1 MTSKPTT
8 EMGPI
13 YYLDATK
20 LATLIRTKQSSSR
33 EVVQAHLD
41 RISAVN
47 PEINAIV
54 TLMADDA
61 LKGADAADKAIASGA
76 ELGQFHGVPFT
87 IKDSFDTAG
96 VLTQRGSKLFAG
108 NIPHRDATTVTRLKA
123 AGGIPLAKTNL
134 PEFAA
139 WTESDNLLTG
149 RTNNPRNLDRTSG
162 GSSGGESAVI
172 AAGLCPIG
180 IGSDVAI
187 SLRGPAACTGA
198 LKNWERCPFR
208 RLTWSRLTKRSSATA
223 F

>member
-1 MTSKPTT
+1 M
-8 EMGPI
+8 
-13 YYLDATK
+13 
-20 LATLIRTKQSSSR
+20 
-33 EVVQAHLD
+33 
-41 RISAVN
+41 
-47 PEINAIV
+47 
-54 TLMADDA
+54 
-61 LKGADAADKAIASGA
+61 
-76 ELGQFHGVPFT
+76 
-87 IKDSFDTAG
+87 
-96 VLTQRGSKLFAG
+96 
-108 NIPHRDATTVTRLKA
+108 TRLKG

-149 RTNNPRNLDRTSG
+149 LTNNPRNLDRTSG

>member
-47 PEINAIV
+47 PKINAIV

-61 LKGADAADKAIASGA
+61 LKGADVADKAVATGA
-76 ELGQFHGVPFT
+76 DLGPLHGVPFS
-87 IKDSFDTAG
+87 IKDTFDTAG
-96 VLTQRGSKLFAG
+96 VLTQRGSKLFSG
-108 NIPHRDATTVTRLKA
+108 NIPDNDATAVARFKA

-134 PEFAA
+134 PEFSF
-139 WTESDNLLTG
+139 WTESDNLVTG
-149 RTNNPRNLDRTSG
+149 RTNNP
-162 GSSGGESAVI
+162 
-172 AAGLCPIG
+172 
-180 IGSDVAI
+180 
-187 SLRGPAACTGA
+187 
-198 LKNWERCPFR
+198 W
-208 RLTWSRLTKRSSATA
+208 
-223 F
+223 